1 MRSEFTLGNSV
12 TTDLTECDARK
23 SPCSLFIVM
32 GRRKQQCIGHLKFES
47 VVTAPEVVRF
57 VSRIREEQPNAN
69 SEFMYKVSV
78 SRKEF
83 QTTNDCPEGRIFEID
98 CQEQWDKEMT
108 CCVLNLAF
116 FFFFSG

>member
-1 MRSEFTLGNSV
+1 
-12 TTDLTECDARK
+12 
-23 SPCSLFIVM
+23 M
-32 GRRKQQCIGHLKFES
+32 GRRKKQCIGHLKFES
-47 VVTAPEVVRF
+47 VVTAPEVVRS
-57 VSRIREEQPNAN
+57 VSRIRKEQPNAN

-116 FFFFSG
+116 FFFFSRGKGRANE